1 MQFITIF
8 HLLKQRWIMT
18 NFKGCKVFFLFPQSV
33 EQPSETLD
41 WHCWLEH
48 DWSHAWLCALI
59 YSFGRAKGLIHF
71 CFLWWNDHYKQ
82 SIMDFNLCLCCGRM
96 EMFTKSFDNVAS
108 SKRFSVDNLMKV
120 IVESLF
126 IYSGILEFNLASKLV
141 CFGVDGVTT
150 FQGSKIDVTM

>member
-1 MQFITIF
+1 
-8 HLLKQRWIMT
+8 
-18 NFKGCKVFFLFPQSV
+18 
-33 EQPSETLD
+33 
-41 WHCWLEH
+41 
-48 DWSHAWLCALI
+48 
-59 YSFGRAKGLIHF
+59 
-71 CFLWWNDHYKQ
+71 
-82 SIMDFNLCLCCGRM
+82 MDFNLCLCCGRM
-96 EMFTKSFDNVAS
+96 EMFTKSFDNAAS